1 MTTDFNKLTEQEQ
14 VELTAKVMGYELLW
28 PSVDDLAP
36 TIKATFEY
44 WRPRTNSADAFL
56 LAAKLEMSIKHSDAD
71 KSVTCYPRGR
81 FDCAA
86 TIPHGGDKVASMR
99 LAIFQASVQFGMSLP
114 Q

>member
-1 MTTDFNKLTEQEQ
+1 MTTDLNKLSEQEQ

-44 WRPRTNSADAFL
+44 WRPRTNSADAL
-56 LAAKLEMSIKHSDAD
+56 VLAAKLEMHIEHSDSE

-81 FDCAA
+81 FDCSS
-86 TIPHGGDKVASMR
+86 TVPHDSDKVAAIR
-99 LAIFQASVQFGMSLP
+99 VAIFQAAVLFGMSLP
-114 Q
+114 A